1 MRTFWKKGIAVV
13 FALMMAAAPL
23 LGLAEEA
30 MLSRYMSEAL
40 EQGLQLDTT
49 ADIRLG
55 EGIRTLLPLLM
66 MPEGSFEAIQ
76 KTLES
81 LKITARLAKDPKGGN
96 VIGMALSLQDTQ
108 LLTGDV
114 QLLPTQLQMT
124 TNLLPGKT
132 LALSLEELGKIQ
144 QQIPMNL
151 DAESQA
157 ALVKSAGT
165 YIGIVLGWAMS
176 NPGIMAESSDN
187 IPQDA
192 GRDVAT
198 SMKTIRLNGDQLK
211 ELLVKLA
218 EAFEK
223 DAELQGVLEKMA
235 KTSSSGG
242 SLAESAEKIAKKI
255 KELKP
260 AQGEVVVEIFT
271 DAQGTPVEC
280 SLTMGKL
287 FERMDVDFSSKYT
300 RFTQDGTTYR
310 LEAQLTAPGGQASV
324 KVSYND
330 SWDKAANAHN
340 LDLNAEFLIQEKDAE
355 TQQLT
360 LTNKNTTVTDAAK
373 ETVNNAFALALESK
387 SADGQESDSMFGSM
401 TLELGSQSVT
411 QGTGGKDFTSEQDIT
426 LSAMGMEIL
435 KLHLGIAP
443 TAYVPEDLSAN
454 QLVDL
459 SALSQEEG
467 SKLLAEM
474 QEEAG
479 NILMTAVSLLPQELL
494 SLLSEQ

>member
-176 NPGIMAESSDN
+176 TLASW
-187 IPQDA
+187 
-192 GRDVAT
+192 RRVR
-198 SMKTIRLNGDQLK
+198 TISPRMPVG
-211 ELLVKLA
+211 
-218 EAFEK
+218 
-223 DAELQGVLEKMA
+223 
-235 KTSSSGG
+235 TWP
-242 SLAESAEKIAKKI
+242 
-255 KELKP
+255 P
-260 AQGEVVVEIFT
+260 A
-271 DAQGTPVEC
+271 
-280 SLTMGKL
+280 
-287 FERMDVDFSSKYT
+287 
-300 RFTQDGTTYR
+300 
-310 LEAQLTAPGGQASV
+310 
-324 KVSYND
+324 
-330 SWDKAANAHN
+330 
-340 LDLNAEFLIQEKDAE
+340 
-355 TQQLT
+355 
-360 LTNKNTTVTDAAK
+360 
-373 ETVNNAFALALESK
+373 
-387 SADGQESDSMFGSM
+387 
-401 TLELGSQSVT
+401 
-411 QGTGGKDFTSEQDIT
+411 
-426 LSAMGMEIL
+426 
-435 KLHLGIAP
+435 
-443 TAYVPEDLSAN
+443 
-454 QLVDL
+454 
-459 SALSQEEG
+459 
-467 SKLLAEM
+467 
-474 QEEAG
+474 
-479 NILMTAVSLLPQELL
+479 
-494 SLLSEQ
+494 